1 MKTNQIHPN
10 VIRQLFILLS
20 IILVAGLILD
30 QLLPY
35 LSGVLGALTIYVLFK
50 NPAQKLLL
58 KGWNK
63 NLVSTLFIFISTLI
77 VVIPLFLVVYML
89 STKIGQAVKNSEETV
104 EAFKNQL
111 DALEE
116 EYGFNLAANISD
128 NIDSGAVADFVS
140 NSLQGLATETFDIF
154 IALSIM
160 YFLLFFM
167 LVNQNT
173 LKKSI
178 FTYTPM
184 SKKNQ
189 RLLGKEIISKVK
201 ANAIGIPLVAF
212 LQGVVALIGFW
223 IFGVEDAW
231 FWFVITAVLSIVPFV
246 GTISGILPACIIL
259 WADGSSGA
267 AIGLA
272 LYGFIIVNSSDNLFR
287 LYILKRMANEH
298 PLITLLGVIVGLPL
312 FGFIGLIFGPLLIS
326 VFLII
331 VKIYKQEYGKETSD
345 PEIEIQN

>member
-10 VIRQLFILLS
+10 VIRQVFILVCIVLVGG
-20 IILVAGLILD
+20 IILD
-30 QLLPY
+30 KLLPY

-50 NPAQKLLL
+50 NPVQKLLH

-63 NLVSTLFIFISTLI
+63 TLVSSIFILISTLI
-77 VVIPLFLVVYML
+77 VIIPLFLVVYML
-89 STKIGQAVKNSEETV
+89 STKIGKAVKNSEETV
-104 EAFKNQL
+104 EALKEQL
-111 DALEE
+111 ESLETK
-116 EYGFNLAANISD
+116 YNFNLATNISD

-140 NSLQGLATETFDIF
+140 SSLQGLATETFDVF

-167 LVNQNT
+167 LVNQKV
-173 LKKSI
+173 LKQSI

-184 SKKNQ
+184 SKDNQ
-189 RLLGKEIISKVK
+189 RLLGKEIINKVK

-246 GTISGILPACIIL
+246 GTISGILPACLIL
-259 WADGSSGA
+259 WADGSTGA

-272 LYGFIIVNSSDNLFR
+272 LYGLILVNSSDNLFR
-287 LYILKRMANEH
+287 LYILKRLSNEH
-298 PLITLLGVIVGLPL
+298 PLITLLGVIIGLPL

-326 VFLII
+326 VFLLI
-331 VKIYKQEYGKETSD
+331 VKIYKKEYADVNLK
-345 PEIEIQN
+345 

>member
-1 MKTNQIHPN
+1 MLSVKF
-10 VIRQLFILLS
+10 FILICIVLVGG
-20 IILVAGLILD
+20 IILD
-30 QLLPY
+30 KLLPY

-50 NPAQKLLL
+50 NPVQKLLH

-63 NLVSTLFIFISTLI
+63 TLVSSIFILISTLI
-77 VVIPLFLVVYML
+77 VIIPLFLVVYML
-89 STKIGQAVKNSEETV
+89 STKVGKAVKNSEETV
-104 EAFKNQL
+104 EALKEQL
-111 DALEE
+111 ESLETK
-116 EYGFNLAANISD
+116 YNFNLATNISD

-140 NSLQGLATETFDIF
+140 SSLQGLATETFDVF

-167 LVNQNT
+167 LVNQKV
-173 LKKSI
+173 LKQSI

-184 SKKNQ
+184 SKDNQ
-189 RLLGKEIISKVK
+189 RLLGKEIINKVK

-246 GTISGILPACIIL
+246 GTISGILPACLIL
-259 WADGSSGA
+259 WADGSTGA

-272 LYGFIIVNSSDNLFR
+272 LYGLILVNSSDNLFR
-287 LYILKRMANEH
+287 LYILKRLSNEH
-298 PLITLLGVIVGLPL
+298 PLITLLGVIIGLPL

-326 VFLII
+326 VFLLI
-331 VKIYKQEYGKETSD
+331 VKIYKKEYADVNLK
-345 PEIEIQN
+345 

>member
-10 VIRQLFILLS
+10 VIRQVFILICILLVGG
-20 IILVAGLILD
+20 IILD
-30 QLLPY
+30 KLLPY

-50 NPAQKLLL
+50 NPAQKLLN

-63 NLVSTLFIFISTLI
+63 TLVSSVFILVSTLI

-89 STKIGQAVKNSEETV
+89 STKIGKAVKNSEETV
-104 EAFKNQL
+104 EALKEQL
-111 DALEE
+111 ESLETK
-116 EYGFNLAANISD
+116 YNFNLAANISD
-128 NIDSGAVADFVS
+128 NIDSSAVADFVS
-140 NSLQGLATETFDIF
+140 SSLQGLATETFDIL

-167 LVNQNT
+167 LVNQKT
-173 LKKSI
+173 LKRSI

-184 SKKNQ
+184 SKDNQ
-189 RLLGKEIISKVK
+189 RMLGKEVINKVK

-246 GTISGILPACIIL
+246 GTISGILPACLIL
-259 WADGSSGA
+259 WADGATGA

-272 LYGFIIVNSSDNLFR
+272 LYGLILVNSSDNLFR
-287 LYILKRMANEH
+287 LYILKRLSNEH
-298 PLITLLGVIVGLPL
+298 PLITLLGVIIGLPL

-326 VFLII
+326 VFLLI
-331 VKIYKQEYGKETSD
+331 VKIYKKEFADVSLK
-345 PEIEIQN
+345 

>member
-1 MKTNQIHPN
+1 MKNNQIHPN
-10 VIRQLFILLS
+10 VIRQVFILICIVLVGG
-20 IILVAGLILD
+20 IILD
-30 QLLPY
+30 KLLPY

-50 NPAQKLLL
+50 NPVQKLLH

-63 NLVSTLFIFISTLI
+63 TLVSSIFILISTLI
-77 VVIPLFLVVYML
+77 VIIPLFLVVYML
-89 STKIGQAVKNSEETV
+89 STKVGKAVKNSEETV
-104 EAFKNQL
+104 EALKEQL
-111 DALEE
+111 ESLETK
-116 EYGFNLAANISD
+116 YNFNLATNISD

-140 NSLQGLATETFDIF
+140 SSLQGLATETFDVF

-167 LVNQNT
+167 LVNQKV
-173 LKKSI
+173 LKQSI

-184 SKKNQ
+184 SKDNQ
-189 RLLGKEIISKVK
+189 RLLGKEIINKVK

-246 GTISGILPACIIL
+246 GTISGILPACLIL
-259 WADGSSGA
+259 WADGSTGA

-272 LYGFIIVNSSDNLFR
+272 LYGLILVNSSDNLFR
-287 LYILKRMANEH
+287 LYILKRLSNEH
-298 PLITLLGVIVGLPL
+298 PLITLLGVIIGLPL

-326 VFLII
+326 VFLLI
-331 VKIYKQEYGKETSD
+331 VKIYKKEYADVNLK
-345 PEIEIQN
+345 